1 MVFKNRGTLFETQI
15 IMPPQPPVRNEPSD
29 TQTKR
34 ARNKPALYKPKSGR
48 SGELVVTPHQKKAS
62 GSAKRKRHTSI
73 IEGVQDAMADA
84 AAGAMSM
91 DARDA
96 PGSRKKADVKSR
108 KQASDEAE
116 SEREQDGEEEV
127 DGDHSADDAAGAEEE
142 EESGDDD
149 DDDDSDS
156 GGSESSKDGSGSGS
170 DTSRADSEAERAGA
184 RKLLAASSAQR
195 PKVADKERKK
205 GKKAVVEGKEEG
217 QGNKIRPE
225 KPVKESQQGKKHKP
239 QQNPTVMI
247 VIICDISQ
255 SDR

>member
-1 MVFKNRGTLFETQI
+1 M
-15 IMPPQPPVRNEPSD
+15 PPVRNAPSD

-34 ARNKPALYKPKSGR
+34 ARKKPTNYNPRIGK
-48 SGELVVTPHQKKAS
+48 SGELVVTPHPNNGS
-62 GSAKRKRHTSI
+62 GSAKRKRQTSI
-73 IEGVQDAMADA
+73 LEGAQDAMADA
-84 AAGAMSM
+84 TAGAMSL
-91 DARDA
+91 DIRDA
-96 PGSRKKADVKSR
+96 PGSRKKADGKLR

-116 SEREQDGEEEV
+116 SEKEQDEEEEQDGEEEA
-127 DGDHSADDAAGAEEE
+127 DGAASADEAAEDEEE
-142 EESGDDD
+142 EENSDDN

-195 PKVADKERKK
+195 PKEADKEGKK
-205 GKKAVVEGKEEG
+205 VGQGKKAVVEGTKEG
-217 QGNKIRPE
+217 QGNKIRQE

-247 VIICDISQ
+247 VIICDKSQ